1 MYLDAKPSVGTGS
14 IHSRD
19 VLRIPFL
26 SKNLETIDGSI
37 ARVLQPIV
45 VVSNDLRAIRVADN
59 LIKSYGEDKFRYL
72 LEQFGQNTPGPKIA
86 TEFSVTKQRVSQWKR
101 ALGECRT
108 TFHLHPE
115 VEKRINRSSISRTT
129 I

>member
-1 MYLDAKPSVGTGS
+1 M
-14 IHSRD
+14 
-19 VLRIPFL
+19 
-26 SKNLETIDGSI
+26 
-37 ARVLQPIV
+37 LQPCV
-45 VVSNDLRAIRVADN
+45 VVSKDLRAIPVADN
-59 LIKSYGEDKFRYL
+59 HIKKYGEDKFRYL
-72 LEQFGQNTPGPKIA
+72 LEQFDTNVPGPKIA

-101 ALGECRT
+101 ALGECRK